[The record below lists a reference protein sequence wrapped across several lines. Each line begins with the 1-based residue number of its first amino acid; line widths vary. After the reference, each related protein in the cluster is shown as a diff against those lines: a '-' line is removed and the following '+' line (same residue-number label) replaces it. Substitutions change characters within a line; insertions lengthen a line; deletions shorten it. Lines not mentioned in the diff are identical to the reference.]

1 MKQGRL
7 SLYTVD
13 LKYVRNLANHDKNGN
28 VRSIS
33 PQIEKS
39 IRPFLGI
46 IVICEN
52 KQYCVPLSS
61 PREKHKK

>member
-33 PQIEKS
+33 PQIEKAFV
-39 IRPFLGI
+39 RFWVLL
-46 IVICEN
+46 
-52 KQYCVPLSS
+52 LSVRIS
-61 PREKHKK
+61 NTVFH

>member
-33 PQIEKS
+33 PQIEKKHS
-39 IRPFLGI
+39 SVSGY
-46 IVICEN
+46 
-52 KQYCVPLSS
+52 YCYL
-61 PREKHKK
+61 